1 MEELMSDKPVTIA
14 VATYAD
20 EQGAQQDF
28 DAVWGIKH
36 EGQLDHLAIA
46 LVSKDENGKLEI
58 DRHDTSAKHLA
69 WGGGILGAA
78 ATVISAP
85 LGVVFLGPLAATAA
99 VWAGVGG
106 LVGHFW
112 HNIPKDELRKMTDVL
127 EAGDYGLVVV
137 AVNPSGVDI
146 ESLLANATS
155 KSVSSQQLDT
165 DGALDEAFDA
175 VAV

>member
-1 MEELMSDKPVTIA
+1 MSDKPVTFA
-14 VATYAD
+14 VATYANR
-20 EQGAQQDF
+20 EGAEQDF
-28 DAVWGIKH
+28 DAIWGIKH

-46 LVSKDENGKLEI
+46 IVTKDEDGKLQV

-85 LGVVFLGPLAATAA
+85 LGIVFLGPLAVSAA

-112 HNIPKDELRKMTDVL
+112 KNIPKDQLAKMDAIL
-127 EAGDYGLVVV
+127 ESGDYGLVIV
-137 AVNPSGVDI
+137 AVNPKGVDVGA
-146 ESLLANATS
+146 LLANARS
-155 KSVSSQQLDT
+155 KSVSDGQVDT
-165 DGALDEAFDA
+165 EGAIDRAFEEVSD
-175 VAV
+175 